1 MRPAR
6 LDRRVG
12 RPLGTIAGHHSRSI
26 LRHLRGEPA
35 QNLRNDILHR
45 PTHVHDD
52 WILVGVGLLQDREVT
67 VEDVWEHGVLFA
79 CG

>member
-6 LDRRVG
+6 PDRRVG
-12 RPLGTIAGHHSRSI
+12 KPLGTIAGRHSRSI
-26 LRHLRGEPA
+26 LRHLGGEPA
-35 QNLRNDILHR
+35 QNLRNDILHT
-45 PTHVHDD
+45 PTRVHDD

-67 VEDVWEHGVLFA
+67 VEDVWEHGMLFA